1 MRTTIRINDQ
11 LLREAKAH
19 AARMGCSLT
28 SLIED
33 GLRQALSH
41 QTTSPKR
48 DHIRLNTVSGRGLK
62 PGVDLDDS
70 ATLRDITE
78 RVDVPD
84 RR

>member
-11 LLREAKAH
+11 LLRDAKAH
-19 AARMGCSLT
+19 SARMGCSLT

-33 GLRQALSH
+33 GLRQALSR
-41 QTTSPKR
+41 QPARLKR
-48 DHIRLNTVSGRGLK
+48 DRVTLNTVSGRGLR

-70 ATLRDITE
+70 AKLLDILE
-78 RVDVPD
+78 QVDVPD

>member
-11 LLREAKAH
+11 LLRDAKAH

-33 GLRQALSH
+33 SLRQALSQH
-41 QTTSPKR
+41 QASPKR
-48 DHIRLNTVSGRGLK
+48 DRIKLNTVSGRGLK

-70 ATLRDITE
+70 ASLLDLLE
-78 RVDVPD
+78 QVNVSD
-84 RR
+84 

>member
-11 LLREAKAH
+11 LLREAKAL
-19 AARMGCSLT
+19 AAQMDSSLT

-33 GLRQALSH
+33 GLRHTLAHQAAGKKLDPVILH
-41 QTTSPKR
+41 
-48 DHIRLNTVSGRGLK
+48 TVSGRGLK

-70 ATLRDITE
+70 AKLLDLLEQT
-78 RVDVPD
+78 DVPD

>member
-19 AARMGCSLT
+19 AASLGCSLT

-33 GLRQALSH
+33 GLRQALSR
-41 QTTSPKR
+41 QTAGPRR
-48 DHIRLNTVSGRGLK
+48 DQIRLNTVPGRGLK
-62 PGVDLDDS
+62 PGVDLDDT
-70 ATLRDITE
+70 AKLLELLE

-84 RR
+84 

>member
-11 LLREAKAH
+11 LLRDAKAH

-33 GLRQALSH
+33 SLRQALSR
-41 QTTSPKR
+41 QPASPKR
-48 DHIRLNTVSGRGLK
+48 DRVKLKTVPGRGLR

-70 ATLRDITE
+70 AKLLDFLE
-78 RVDVPD
+78 RSNGPV
-84 RR
+84 

>member
-11 LLREAKAH
+11 LLRDAKAR
-19 AARMGCSLT
+19 AAQMGCSLT

-33 GLRQALSH
+33 CLRQTLSR
-41 QTTSPKR
+41 QAPDFKR
-48 DHIRLNTVSGRGLK
+48 DQVKLHVVSGKGLK

-70 ATLRDITE
+70 AKLLDILE
-78 RVDVPD
+78 MDDVPV